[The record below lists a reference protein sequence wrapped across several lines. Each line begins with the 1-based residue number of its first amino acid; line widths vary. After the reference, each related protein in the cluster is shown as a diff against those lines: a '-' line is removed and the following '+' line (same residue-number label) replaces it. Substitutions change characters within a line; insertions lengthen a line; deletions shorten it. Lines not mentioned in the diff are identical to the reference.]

1 MYSTQICNSQIFR
14 VATALTRPFSVLRNF
29 SLFNFNSLKLE
40 SCVDE
45 YVHVST
51 LAQLVEASSFA
62 GPLNFLGG
70 GSNLL
75 LRPKIDGRLLHIG
88 VEGISVTPFS
98 EGKYLVRVGAGENW
112 HKFVMHTLSLG
123 IGGLE
128 NLALIPGNVGGAPY
142 QNIGAYGREL
152 SELVHS
158 VEGFDLATKETR
170 VLTKEECQFSY
181 RDSVFRSEVIPHVII
196 THVTFLLGNLPL
208 MTKYRDVRDTL
219 SGYAR
224 EEIDHDLIAE
234 TVIKIR
240 QSKLPD
246 LDEFPNVGSFF
257 KNPTLSKQQY
267 DRLRGK
273 IDIVGFSQG
282 EAIRVPAARLIDAQK
297 WKGKQVG
304 NVLVWHRQ
312 PLVLVNCGGA
322 SATDFLD
329 VAARVSDDVEQH
341 YDIRLV
347 LEPVI
352 MGRDS

>member
-1 MYSTQICNSQIFR
+1 M
-14 VATALTRPFSVLRNF
+14 SVLRNF

-40 SCVDE
+40 SYVEE
-45 YVHVST
+45 YVHVSS
-51 LAQLVEASSFA
+51 LAQLTEASNFS
-62 GPLNFLGG
+62 GPINYLGG

-75 LRPKIDGRLLHIG
+75 LKPKIAGRLLHIG
-88 VEGISVTPFS
+88 VEGIAVTPVDDDRH
-98 EGKYLVRVGAGENW
+98 LVRVGAGENW

-158 VEGFDLATKETR
+158 VEVFDLSTKDTR
-170 VLTKEECQFSY
+170 VLTNEECRFSY
-181 RDSVFRSEVIPHVII
+181 RDSVFRSKIVPHVII
-196 THVTFLLGNLPL
+196 THVTFCLGKLPL
-208 MTKYRDVRDTL
+208 MTTYRDVGDTL
-219 SGYAR
+219 SGCPP

-257 KNPTLSKQQY
+257 KNPTLTEQEY

-273 IDIVGFSQG
+273 IDIVGFSHG
-282 EAIRVPAARLIDAQK
+282 ETIRVPAARLIDAQK
-297 WKGKQVG
+297 WKGQQVG
-304 NVLVWHRQ
+304 NVLVWYRQ

-322 SATDFLD
+322 RATEFLD

-341 YDIRLV
+341 YDIRLE
-347 LEPVI
+347 LEPVV
-352 MGRDS
+352 MGNDS

>member
-1 MYSTQICNSQIFR
+1 M
-14 VATALTRPFSVLRNF
+14 
-29 SLFNFNSLKLE
+29 
-40 SCVDE
+40 
-45 YVHVST
+45 
-51 LAQLVEASSFA
+51 
-62 GPLNFLGG
+62 GG

-75 LRPKIDGRLLHIG
+75 LQSRIEGRLLHIG
-88 VEGISVTPFS
+88 IEGISVTQVG
-98 EGKYLVRVGAGENW
+98 EDKHLVRVGAGENW
-112 HKFVMHTLSLG
+112 HKFVMHTLKAS

-152 SELVHS
+152 SELVHT
-158 VEGFDLATKETR
+158 VEVFDLATKEIR
-170 VLTKEECQFSY
+170 VLSNEECQFSY
-181 RDSVFRSEVIPHVII
+181 RESVFRTKVVSNVII
-196 THVTFLLGNLPL
+196 THVTFLLGRLPL
-208 MTKYRDVRDTL
+208 MTEYRDVRETL
-219 SGYAR
+219 SGYSS

-234 TVIKIR
+234 TVIDIR

-257 KNPTLSKQQY
+257 KNPTLSKEEY

-282 EAIRVPAARLIDAQK
+282 ESIRVPAARLIDAQK

-304 NVLVWHRQ
+304 NVLVWYRQ

-322 SATDFLD
+322 SAAEFLD
-329 VAARVSDDVEQH
+329 VAARVSDDVERH

-352 MGRDS
+352 MGSDR